1 MPQKPNLNINPYFD
15 DFDKAINFYK
25 MNRIK
30 PLTKPKGIFLVTN
43 PGK

>member
-1 MPQKPNLNINPYFD
+1 MKTGLS
-15 DFDKAINFYK
+15 AINFYK